1 MEIQLNRGVDVA
13 IRDQLRFQ
21 LELKILS
28 GDLWP
33 GQRLPSV
40 RTLARQLH
48 LHPNTVS
55 AAYRDL
61 EATGQ
66 VELRKG
72 AGVFV
77 RSTGEP
83 GPRPAASPLEE
94 LVRPGLQRAL
104 RRGFGPREI
113 RAALDRWLPARP
125 PDRVVAVDSTREM
138 GELMAAE
145 LRRSLPVPVSSCS
158 LAELEREPDL
168 LAGALGLA
176 LPYHVEAVAR
186 LATGPV
192 DALTIEVAE
201 ESRRV
206 LLDVPGGSQLLFV
219 SHAPSVLGFARVLL
233 QSLRG
238 DQLQFEAWPLS
249 ATREWR
255 RLAPVADLVL
265 ADACAFEAVRAER
278 PRRLLEVRVL
288 ARSAVERLRLLFEL
302 PAPAA

>member
-1 MEIQLNRGVDVA
+1 MDIQLNRGVGFA

-40 RTLARQLH
+40 RALARQLH

-77 RSTGEP
+77 RSSEGAA
-83 GPRPAASPLEE
+83 PRAEASPLEE
-94 LVRPGLQRAL
+94 LVRPGLQQAL
-104 RRGFGPREI
+104 RRGFGSREI
-113 RAALDRWLPARP
+113 RAAVERWLPARP
-125 PDRVVAVDSTREM
+125 PERAMAVDSTREM

-158 LAELEREPDL
+158 LAELQRDPGL

-186 LATGPV
+186 LSTGPV
-192 DALTIEVAE
+192 DALAIEVAAE
-201 ESRRV
+201 GRRA
-206 LLDVPGGSQLLFV
+206 LLDLPDGSLLLFV

-238 DQLQFEAWPLS
+238 NQLQFEAWPLS

-255 RLAPVADLVL
+255 RLAPIADLVL
-265 ADACAFEAVRAER
+265 VDTCALEAVRAER
-278 PRRLLEVRVL
+278 PRRLLEVHVL
-288 ARSAVERLRLLFEL
+288 ARASVERLRLLFE
-302 PAPAA
+302 PAGPAA